1 MNTSVR
7 NLRAE
12 WGLLPRETRDTLFQL
27 GVIGWTVLPH
37 LTHLPVWCGL
47 LTAVVLMWR
56 ASLAQRNAPLPGRWP
71 VIGLLI
77 VTTGLT
83 LWTERTLFGKE
94 AGVTLLVVLMALKT
108 LELRARRD
116 ALVVFFLGFFLVLT
130 HCLYSQTMLTALWM
144 LVSAWGLMTA
154 QVLANMP
161 VGRPTLKQAGGI
173 ALRSAALGL
182 PLMVLLFLLFPR
194 IGPLW
199 GLPQDALGKT
209 GLSGTMRMGGVAEI
223 ANDDAIAFRVRF
235 EGRPPPD
242 NQLYFRGPVLSR
254 FDGVEWRQAPLP
266 RLGGSYRAG
275 MALDLRGE
283 STPYEM
289 LIEPLRLPLL
299 PMLEATPDLPEAA
312 PRVPGWQFTPTPDL
326 QWLADRLVA
335 ERVRVQGRAWLQ
347 HALQPAAQLP
357 DHFTQ
362 VALPPSSNP
371 RALAWAQSF
380 RARPEFAGAD
390 AATLARGLLAHV
402 RTDGFT
408 YTLAPGEYGRD
419 AVDEFWF
426 DRKQGFCE
434 HFAASFVVMM
444 RAMGVPARV
453 VTGYQGAEPG
463 DADGWMVVRQSNAH
477 AWAEYWQAG
486 AGWRRVDPTAAVAP
500 WRVNTSRSL
509 APRPGLMAGALGSV
523 SPALAEQLRRAWELV
538 DNRWNQWVMSY
549 SRSRQF
555 DLLQSLGV
563 KTPSWEDLGL
573 ALVYVL
579 STLSL
584 AGAAWA
590 WWDRRRQ
597 DPWLRLHAAIRDNL
611 RGLDLDLR
619 AHHGPGALAAL
630 LRARHGT
637 AAQGAAA
644 ALETLD
650 RLRYGAA
657 NRRLPAGS
665 WLRHFRREV
674 ARLRRDAAKAQ
685 PG

>member
-1 MNTSVR
+1 
-7 NLRAE
+7 
-12 WGLLPRETRDTLFQL
+12 
-27 GVIGWTVLPH
+27 
-37 LTHLPVWCGL
+37 
-47 LTAVVLMWR
+47 
-56 ASLAQRNAPLPGRWP
+56 
-71 VIGLLI
+71 
-77 VTTGLT
+77 
-83 LWTERTLFGKE
+83 
-94 AGVTLLVVLMALKT
+94 
-108 LELRARRD
+108 
-116 ALVVFFLGFFLVLT
+116 
-130 HCLYSQTMLTALWM
+130 
-144 LVSAWGLMTA
+144 
-154 QVLANMP
+154 
-161 VGRPTLKQAGGI
+161 
-173 ALRSAALGL
+173 
-182 PLMVLLFLLFPR
+182 
-194 IGPLW
+194 
-199 GLPQDALGKT
+199 
-209 GLSGTMRMGGVAEI
+209 
-223 ANDDAIAFRVRF
+223 
-235 EGRPPPD
+235 
-242 NQLYFRGPVLSR
+242 
-254 FDGVEWRQAPLP
+254 
-266 RLGGSYRAG
+266 
-275 MALDLRGE
+275 
-283 STPYEM
+283 
-289 LIEPLRLPLL
+289 
-299 PMLEATPDLPEAA
+299 
-312 PRVPGWQFTPTPDL
+312 
-326 QWLADRLVA
+326 
-335 ERVRVQGRAWLQ
+335 VRVQGRAWRR

-357 DHFTQ
+357 DHFAQ

-390 AATLARGLLAHV
+390 AATLVRGLLAHV
-402 RTDGFT
+402 RSDGFT
-408 YTLAPGEYGRD
+408 YTLAPGEYDRD

-453 VTGYQGAEPG
+453 VTGYQGAEPR

-523 SPALAEQLRRAWELV
+523 SPALAEQLRRTWELI

-563 KTPSWEDLGL
+563 QAPSWEDLGL

-584 AGAAWA
+584 GGAAWA

-597 DPWLRLHAAIRDNL
+597 DPWLRLHAAIRQSL
-611 RGLDLDLR
+611 GGLGLDLR

-644 ALETLD
+644 ALEALD
-650 RLRYGAA
+650 SMRYGAA
-657 NRRLPAGS
+657 NRRLPAGG

-674 ARLRRDAAKAQ
+674 ARLRRDAAKAH